1 MPQPVTDDTT
11 SNSKYQSSIWW
22 VNTGDECLADYRMK
36 PLRINC
42 LLPTSIS
49 RFTGGGATSSN
60 TDKPK
65 VVLDLVTS
73 DPDPESPYI
82 QVSPSGSSSSWDFV
96 APPVAPKDL
105 PCESDPPSSPTQLHL
120 KIVVDFNKYH
130 NQPRDLTHYITR
142 TEQFACGKGGSSDVW
157 KCKWKTIPP
166 LGIDMPSQDVAVK
179 AFRVLSS
186 NSDDMKKLIKKLRQE
201 VFLWQKL
208 KHSHIITLYGIAED
222 FSPIPALVCPW
233 MENGTL
239 QEYLKKLWKEQ
250 LSPKMDRLFLLLF
263 QVVLGL
269 QYLHYKNIIHGDLTP
284 MNVLID
290 KNENALLADF
300 GLSRLL
306 GDHETSF
313 FKSHGPGAIRWAAPE
328 IILNLEM
335 PGQEVGK
342 PNEASDIYSFGCIMM
357 QVLSAKLPYYD
368 IANECLVI
376 VAKSRGILPTRP
388 PAIDNVYWCYIERC
402 FSPCDSR
409 PLVAE
414 VLEYIE
420 AEYERQKFQ

>member
-1 MPQPVTDDTT
+1 MPQPVTDDAT
-11 SNSKYQSSIWW
+11 SN
-22 VNTGDECLADYRMK
+22 NYRMK
-36 PLRINC
+36 LPRINC

-49 RFTGGGATSSN
+49 RFTGAGATSSN

-96 APPVAPKDL
+96 APPAAPKDL
-105 PCESDPPSSPTQLHL
+105 PCESDPPSSPIQLHL
-120 KIVVDFNKYH
+120 KIAVDFNKYH
-130 NQPRDLTHYITR
+130 DQPRDLTHCVTR
-142 TEQFACGKGGSSDVW
+142 TKQFACGKGGSSDVW

-166 LGIDMPSQDVAVK
+166 LGIDIPSQDVAVK
-179 AFRVLSS
+179 AFRVQSS
-186 NSDDMKKLIKKLRQE
+186 NEEDIKKLIKKLREE
-201 VFLWQKL
+201 VFLWQRL

-222 FSPIPALVCPW
+222 FSPIPALVSPW

-239 QEYLKKLWKEQ
+239 EEYLRKLWQAQ

-269 QYLHYKNIIHGDLTP
+269 QYLHSENIIHGDLTP

-313 FKSHGPGAIRWAAPE
+313 FKSTFYGTCAIRWAAPE
-328 IILNLEM
+328 VLPLDLEM
-335 PGQEVGK
+335 PGQEIGK

-357 QVLSAKLPYYD
+357 QVLSGKRPYCD
-368 IANECLVI
+368 IRNELLI
-376 VAKSRGILPTRP
+376 IMAKSKGILPTRP
-388 PAIDNVYWCYIERC
+388 PAIDGFYWCYIEQFFLPR
-402 FSPCDSR
+402 DSR

-420 AEYERQKFQ
+420 AEYERQKLQ